1 MELPIRTDNIRQVE
15 RKMVKDFCD
24 RHASSMIRKSP
35 EEIINMFLDWQYQRF
50 KVREDKDEEIFI
62 LYDFKTF
69 QPIMILDKHMPGAY
83 QCIHNYCDEL
93 NTKAEEELEEC
104 EQKVDFANFLNSF
117 SKGEEE

>member
-1 MELPIRTDNIRQVE
+1 MELPIRTEDIKKTEQ
-15 RKMVKDFCD
+15 KMVEDFCD

-35 EEIINMFLDWQYQRF
+35 DEIINMFLDWQYQRF

-69 QPIMILDKHMPGAY
+69 QPVMIIDRHMPGAY
-83 QCIHNYCDEL
+83 QCIYNYCDEL
-93 NTKAEEELEEC
+93 NTKTEEELEGYG
-104 EQKVDFANFLNSF
+104 QKVDFANFLNSF